1 MLESKRSESP
11 WSFPI
16 VVVDKKYGGHRFCLD
31 FRKLNAI
38 LNPLATP
45 RPLIDNILALLGRS
59 KCFSTIDLR
68 SEYWQVVLDEADREK
83 AAFVCHM
90 GLFQFKIMPIGIS
103 QQLISIVLSGTEVFA
118 MAYFDNILILSEIPN
133 NILTT
138 WSRSWG
144 VSGSMA

>member
-1 MLESKRSESP
+1 M
-11 WSFPI
+11 
-16 VVVDKKYGGHRFCLD
+16 VVDKKYGGHRFCLD
-31 FRKLNAI
+31 FKKLNAI

-68 SEYWQVVLDEADREK
+68 SGYWQVVLDEADREK

-90 GLFQFKIMPIGIS
+90 GLFQFKVMPMRLASAPGIS

-118 MAYFDNILILSEIPN
+118 MAYFDNILVFSEITN

-138 WSRSWG
+138 WSRSCG